1 MPEKSRRLEKLLTS
15 YLEEYNAENVMDFR
29 KKRRKI
35 IIEMAIPTEE
45 KRLMQMQS
53 DLKSAKGKERTE
65 LIFHLNKTEDYL
77 KWLKNQI
84 IFIDERS
91 KLHL

>member
-1 MPEKSRRLEKLLTS
+1 
-15 YLEEYNAENVMDFR
+15 
-29 KKRRKI
+29 
-35 IIEMAIPTEE
+35 MAIPTEE